1 MVGTQAL
8 GKLVGADLVGLGPV
22 RGCEALAAPVAEVRL
37 RRAQVIPVGLGLH
50 AEAHD
55 RDGLALDAEQVLDDA
70 LRFLVAPFAEVLVA
84 DDPLP
89 VDEIE
94 RRPVV
99 VVEGAPDP
107 VVVVDRDGVV
117 DLPLLHRPAHEIDL
131 VLERELRRV
140 GSDHDQPVVSVGLRP
155 RADIRLLAQPVDA
168 GERPEV
174 HQDDAAA
181 QPDGVERLGVEPLG
195 RPVELRHVNLRE
207 QGHLAILFMT
217 SCDQRNDLNAARISS
232 EKSSG
237 SSQAAKCPPLST
249 SLK

>member
-107 VVVVDRDGVV
+107 VVVVDRDGVF
-117 DLPLLHRPAHEIDL
+117 DLPLLYRPAHEIDL
-131 VLERELRRV
+131 VFERELRRV

-168 GERPEV
+168 SERPEV
-174 HQDDAAA
+174 DQDDAAA